1 MNPNEAAKRIGTEL
15 GQSNPK
21 GDARLAVAL
30 AQPSE
35 IVKRYCYSVVRDV
48 YGIKSAEMVED
59 ANGAYVLH
67 SDYAALA
74 KAKGGK

>member
-1 MNPNEAAKRIGTEL
+1 MTPNEAARQIGTEL
-15 GQSNPK
+15 GQSNPR
-21 GDARLAVAL
+21 GDARLAADL
-30 AQPSE
+30 GKPSE
-35 IVKRYCYSVVRDV
+35 TVKRYCYSVVRDV